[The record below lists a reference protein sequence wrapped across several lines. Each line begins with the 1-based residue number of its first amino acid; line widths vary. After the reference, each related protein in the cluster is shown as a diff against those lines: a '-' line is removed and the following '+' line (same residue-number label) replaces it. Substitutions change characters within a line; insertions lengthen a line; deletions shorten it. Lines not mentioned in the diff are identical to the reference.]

1 MKVIFIKAKSTVE
14 DNYYVDL
21 FVGWF
26 GKAIDESKPV
36 QMVLLNAKREPMA
49 YFSTQDIIQLE

>member
-21 FVGWF
+21 FVGWS